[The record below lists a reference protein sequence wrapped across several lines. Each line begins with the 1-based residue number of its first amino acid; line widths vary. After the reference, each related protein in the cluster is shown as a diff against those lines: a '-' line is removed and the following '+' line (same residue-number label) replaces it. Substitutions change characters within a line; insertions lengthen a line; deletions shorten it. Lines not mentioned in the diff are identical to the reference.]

1 MKFDMTSSGDEMV
14 TVDQLTA
21 LVTQLKA
28 ERAESGFT
36 DAELIT
42 NAFKSLDPEGTDFIS
57 LDLLRGLLM
66 GTGEKLPEADVC
78 TQTKQYYKYCALN
91 ILSRRLTHSSKMLI
105 LLGSDK
111 WIFQPS

>member
-42 NAFKSLDPEGTDFIS
+42 NAFKALDPENTDFIS
-57 LDLLRGLLM
+57 LDLIRGLLM

-78 TQTKQYYKYCALN
+78 KQT
-91 ILSRRLTHSSKMLI
+91 ILYRDVNYFPLRLTHSSKMLI
-105 LLGSDK
+105 QLASEK